1 MIKNQTV
8 TERDSAASDNDGD
21 VNDDNGVIDNEGWMR
36 LILIVETLMIMVMM
50 KINVMIVMILMK
62 MVMVMMVVKMII
74 MVTKVLYNN
83 GDKNDR
89 DGNEIN
95 DSSNDDGLDD
105 VSAGDGRYKICLDD
119 MDSGGGHSSEC
130 DGADVVGVAIT
141 NGRDDYGNDLDGG
154 GNSGACNDDGNADDI
169 ESNISTKCKV
179 GCS

>member
-8 TERDSAASDNDGD
+8 TERDSAASDNGGD

-141 NGRDDYGNDLDGG
+141 NGGDDYGNDLDGG

>member
-8 TERDSAASDNDGD
+8 TEGDSAASDNGGD

-50 KINVMIVMILMK
+50 KINVMIVIILMK

-141 NGRDDYGNDLDGG
+141 NCRDDYGNDLDGG

>member
-8 TERDSAASDNDGD
+8 TVRDSAASGNGGDN
-21 VNDDNGVIDNEGWMR
+21 NDDNGVIHNESGMR
-36 LILIVETLMIMVMM
+36 LILIAETLMIMVTM

-74 MVTKVLYNN
+74 MVTKLLHNN
-83 GDKNDR
+83 GDKIDR
-89 DGNEIN
+89 DGYEIN

-105 VSAGDGRYKICLDD
+105 VSAGGGRYKICFDD

-130 DGADVVGVAIT
+130 DGADVVGVAVT

-154 GNSGACNDDGNADDI
+154 GNSGASNDDGNADEI
-169 ESNISTKCKV
+169 ESNIFTKCKV